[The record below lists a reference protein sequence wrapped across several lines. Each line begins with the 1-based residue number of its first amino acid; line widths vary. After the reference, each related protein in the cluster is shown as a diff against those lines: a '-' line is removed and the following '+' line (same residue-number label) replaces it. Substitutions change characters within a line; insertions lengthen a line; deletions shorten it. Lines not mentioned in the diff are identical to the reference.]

1 MSNAPDKLIGGRYRM
16 EKRIGKGGFGAVY
29 LAHDT
34 RLSQPVALKRNLIQG
49 SEAHRQFEAEA
60 KILAALRHEN
70 LPRVI
75 DHLIEDRKQYLVME
89 YIEGDSLQKL
99 LEDRGK
105 PFSEKAVV
113 YFGAKMCD
121 ALECLHSQTPPI
133 IHRDIKPGN
142 IIVAPSGERVVLV
155 DFGIF
160 KRHDPTASTVNAA
173 RAVTPGY
180 SPPEQY
186 GVGHTD
192 PRSDI
197 YALGA
202 TLYTLLTGRVPE
214 ESVDLHFRKQR
225 VTPIRHWNPT
235 ISLALESAVTQA
247 LELNLDRRPQNV
259 AQFRALLEAARPNW
273 ASYVPPIPVPPRPAP
288 QPVRPR
294 PAPQPARPRPVSSKP
309 PQPTWEQVM
318 GASVVLIALLF
329 VGWFLFRPESGTR
342 LAAPVMPP
350 APIGADNA
358 AGVVELQRWGSGVI
372 YEFAYSPDG
381 SLVAVASTMGVYLYN
396 ATTMAEVRRFTD
408 LSSAITSLAFAPDGR
423 TVAAGSMD
431 GRIYSLPIA
440 GGQVEEPL
448 TAHAS
453 WITALVFTDDGTML
467 VSASGDGSIR
477 LWQTADGSPVTT
489 LAENSVASQL
499 ALSADGQTL
508 AAAMQDGSIRLW
520 QIELGAFLRTLP
532 AAPSPAQSVAFQPSN
547 SGLLAAGHDDGQVR
561 LWRWAEGAPVGILH
575 VGDYPVNSIVFA
587 PDGASLVTGTADGR
601 VRQWGIVDGREM
613 RAFGSHTGPVNTLAF
628 TSDGQRL
635 ASSSGDDTVRQ
646 WNVVGGTALNTA
658 AGYGGWVHGVAFR
671 PGGMTVVSAHG
682 DGSVVLNS
690 PDGTQLPLSSGHTD
704 AARSLAIAPSGLIA
718 ASGGADK
725 KVVLWQLSDGE
736 VVRTFEGHKEQVN
749 SVAFSPDSATVATLD
764 DKTVRIWH
772 VADGDEVDSRS
783 LESPGRVV
791 AFAPDGAIIAAALD
805 DGSIWVWRWQD
816 VTTIATLKYDSQNP
830 IRGLTF
836 TPGGNELITIWD
848 GKSADRWTLPNG
860 SRQIIIILDAPT
872 ISLALS
878 PDGQTLAIGSET
890 GRIWLLRAADGTPL
904 KDLDGHMGRV
914 NSLAFSSDGTRLASG
929 GADGTVRLWGVGQ

>member
-1 MSNAPDKLIGGRYRM
+1 MSNAPNKLIGDRYRM

-75 DHLIEDRKQYLVME
+75 DHFTENGKQYLVME
-89 YIEGDSLQKL
+89 YIEGDSLQRL

-105 PFSEKAVV
+105 PLSEKAVV
-113 YFGAKMCD
+113 YFGSKICD

-142 IIVAPSGERVVLV
+142 IIVASSGGRVVVV

-225 VTPIRHWNPT
+225 VTSIRRWNPA
-235 ISLALESAVTQA
+235 ISPALEIAVTQA
-247 LELNLDRRPQNV
+247 LELDPNQRPQDV

-273 ASYVPPIPVPPRPAP
+273 VSYVPPIPAPPRPAL
-288 QPVRPR
+288 QPVPPPPVPR
-294 PAPQPARPRPVSSKP
+294 PARPRPVSSKP

-318 GASVVLIALLF
+318 GASVVLIALLL
-329 VGWFLFRPESGTR
+329 VGWFIFRPESGAR

-358 AGVVELQRWGSGVI
+358 ASVEELQRWGSGVI

-381 SLVAVASTMGVYLYN
+381 NRIAVASTMGVYLYD
-396 ATTMAEVRRFTD
+396 ATTMAEVRRFTN
-408 LSSAITSLAFAPDGR
+408 LPSAVTSLAFAPDGQ
-423 TVAAGSMD
+423 TIAAGIQN
-431 GRIYSLPIA
+431 GHIYLLPMG
-440 GGQVEEPL
+440 GGQAEEPL
-448 TAHAS
+448 TALPG
-453 WITALVFTDDGTML
+453 WITSLVFTADGTML
-467 VSASGDGSIR
+467 VSASGDGR
-477 LWQTADGSPVTT
+477 VHLLRTADGSSVTT

-499 ALSADGQTL
+499 ALSPDGQTL

-532 AAPSPAQSVAFQPSN
+532 AVPSPAQSVAFQPSN
-547 SGLLAAGHDDGQVR
+547 GGLVAAGHDDGQVR
-561 LWRWAEGAPVGILH
+561 LWRWADGALVGVLR
-575 VGDYPVNSIVFA
+575 VGSYSIKSIVFA
-587 PDGASLVTGTADGR
+587 PDGASLLTGTADGR
-601 VRQWGIVDGREM
+601 VRQWGVANAQEIRT
-613 RAFGSHTGPVNTLAF
+613 FGSHTGPVNTLAF
-628 TSDGQRL
+628 TPDGQRL

-646 WNVVGGTALNTA
+646 WNTTDGTALNTA
-658 AGYGGWVHGVAFR
+658 LGYGGWVHGVAFR
-671 PGGMTVVSAHG
+671 PGGATIVSAHG
-682 DGSVVLNS
+682 DGSVALNS
-690 PDGTQLPLSSGHTD
+690 ADGAQLSLSSGHTG
-704 AARSLAIAPSGLIA
+704 AARSIAVAPSGLIA
-718 ASGGADK
+718 VSGGVDK
-725 KVVLWQLSDGE
+725 KVVLWQLSDGKA
-736 VVRTFEGHKEQVN
+736 VRTFEGHKGQVN
-749 SVAFSPDSATVATLD
+749 SVAFSPDSATVATID
-764 DKTVRIWH
+764 DKTVSLWH
-772 VADGDEVDSRS
+772 VADGDEIDSRS

-805 DGSIWVWRWQD
+805 DGSAWVWRWQD
-816 VTTIATLKYDSQNP
+816 VTTIVTLKYDSPNS

-836 TPGGNELITIWD
+836 TSSGNELITIWD
-848 GKSADRWTLPNG
+848 GKSVDRWTLPNG
-860 SRQIIIILDAPT
+860 SRQIIKILDAPT

-878 PDGQTLAIGSET
+878 PDGQMLAIGSET
-890 GRIWLLRAADGTPL
+890 GRIWLLRASDGAIL
-904 KDLDGHMGRV
+904 KELVGHMGWV

-929 GADGTVRLWGVGQ
+929 GADGTVRLWGVGE